1 MTFATPLGLLALAA
15 IPAIIAIHLFRRK
28 FPERPVAG
36 LFLWKF
42 APQNPDTGRR
52 LDKLPISKSLILECL
67 AALALA
73 LILAGAR
80 LSPSTSGNHLIV
92 LLDDSASMSAA
103 AGGESARDRG
113 VARVLAEI
121 ERLGPR
127 GLITLIRSGE
137 RPSVIAG
144 PAAFTT
150 EAESALREWQ
160 PSRPHHSLA
169 VGMRLA
175 REFARDGGRILV
187 ISDGPPASA
196 TDRILDGEVWA
207 SVGKPLANV
216 AIVGAERSIPSEG
229 RGTLSLTVRN
239 AADAPARRLLRVTA
253 ASNEV
258 VTREMQVPPGTSSI
272 NLPLPA
278 GLPPLRAALSNDVL
292 PRDDEAVL
300 VEPRS
305 QIVAIENHLK
315 ADRGRDALDKAI
327 NALSNVTRAESGHL
341 AFSGSDD
348 LDQGGKP
355 GVWRVGFGRPPAAL
369 AGAGAAA
376 DFIGPFIMEKRH
388 PLLQG
393 VTLGGIVWTGAA
405 PVKGVLHPIVSA
417 GDLGLLAMLHTG
429 GSPEAAVLF
438 NIDLERTNLI
448 RSPDWPILISN
459 LVEMRRRELPG
470 PERWN
475 YRIGEW
481 VRVKLDRDPTAA
493 LRLRWPGG
501 ERELPRS
508 RFIEFAAPAPGGLVQ
523 ILDGDKALY
532 ELGVNFFD
540 ETEADLRS
548 RTTDE
553 TGKPRDAQSRQTE
566 RRAAS
571 DPLFWVLL
579 AAAAGAL
586 LGNWY
591 VLGSRRVPA

>member
-1 MTFATPLGLLALAA
+1 MTFTTPLGLLALAA
-15 IPAIIAIHLFRRK
+15 IPAIVAIHLFRRK

-36 LFLWKF
+36 LFLWRF
-42 APQNPDTGRR
+42 APQNPDSGRR
-52 LDKLPISKSLILECL
+52 LDTLPISSSLILECL

-80 LSPSTSGNHLIV
+80 LSSSTAGDHLIV
-92 LLDDSASMSAA
+92 LLDDSASMSAGA
-103 AGGESARDRG
+103 QGETARDRG

-121 ERLGPR
+121 EQLGPR

-150 EAESALREWQ
+150 EAEAALREWQ

-187 ISDGPPASA
+187 LSDGPPASA
-196 TDRILDGEVWA
+196 TDRILDGEVWV
-207 SVGKPLANV
+207 SVGRSLANV
-216 AIVGAERSIPSEG
+216 AIVGAERAIPSEG

-239 AADAPARRLLRVTA
+239 SADAPARRVLKVTA
-253 ASNEV
+253 ADKEV
-258 VTREMQVPPGTSSI
+258 LTRELQVPPGTSSI

-278 GLPPLRAALSNDVL
+278 GLPALRASLSKDVL

-305 QIVAIENHLK
+305 HIVAIENHLK
-315 ADRGRDALDKAI
+315 PDRGRDAVDKAV

-341 AFSGSDD
+341 AFSGSLD
-348 LDQGGKP
+348 LDQPGTP
-355 GVWRVGFGRPPAAL
+355 GVWRVGFGHPPATFAA
-369 AGAGAAA
+369 AGDAA

-405 PVKGVLHPIVSA
+405 PVSRAMHPLVSA
-417 GDLGLLAMLHTG
+417 GELALLGVLNGG
-429 GSPEAAVLF
+429 GSSDVTVLF

-481 VRVKLDRDPTAA
+481 VRVKLDRDPSAA
-493 LRLRWPGG
+493 LRLRWAGG

-508 RFIEFAAPAPGGLVQ
+508 RLIEFAAPAPGGLVQ
-523 ILDGDKALY
+523 ILEGDMARY
-532 ELGVNFFD
+532 ELGVNFLD
-540 ETEADLRS
+540 EIESDLRS

-553 TGKPRDAQSRQTE
+553 SGTPRDAQSMQTE

-579 AAAAGAL
+579 AIGAVAM
-586 LGNWY
+586 LGNWF

>member
-1 MTFATPLGLLALAA
+1 VTFATPLGLLALAA
-15 IPAIIAIHLFRRK
+15 IPAIVAIHLFRRK

-36 LFLWKF
+36 LFLWRF
-42 APQNPDTGRR
+42 APQNPDSGRR
-52 LDKLPISKSLILECL
+52 LDKLPMSPSLILECL

-80 LSPSTSGNHLIV
+80 LSSSTSGDHLIV
-92 LLDDSASMSAA
+92 LLDDSASMA
-103 AGGESARDRG
+103 AGAQGETARDRG

-121 ERLGPR
+121 EKLGPR

-150 EAESALREWQ
+150 EAEPALREWQ

-169 VGMRLA
+169 VGLRLA

-196 TDRILDGEVWA
+196 TDRILDGEVWV
-207 SVGKPLANV
+207 SVGRSLANV
-216 AIVGAERSIPSEG
+216 AIVGAERAIPSEG

-239 AADAPARRLLRVTA
+239 SAEAPARRVLRVTA
-253 ASNEV
+253 ADKEV
-258 VTREMQVPPGTSSI
+258 LTRELQVPPGTSSI

-278 GLPPLRAALSNDVL
+278 GLPALRASLSNDVL

-305 QIVAIENHLK
+305 HIVAIENNLK

-341 AFSGSDD
+341 AFSSSLD
-348 LDQGGKP
+348 LAQPGTP
-355 GVWRVGFGRPPAAL
+355 GVWRVGFGRPPANL
-369 AGAGAAA
+369 AAAGDPA

-388 PLLQG
+388 PLLLG

-405 PVKGVLHPIVSA
+405 PVSRAMHPVVSA
-417 GDLGLLAMLHTG
+417 GELGLLGVLNGG

-481 VRVKLDRDPTAA
+481 VRVKLDRDPSAV

-508 RFIEFAAPAPGGLVQ
+508 RLIEFAAPAPGGLVQ
-523 ILDGDKALY
+523 ILEADKALY
-532 ELGVNFFD
+532 ELGVNFLD
-540 ETEADLRS
+540 EIEADLRS

-553 TGKPRDAQSRQTE
+553 SGQPRDAQSMQTE

-579 AAAAGAL
+579 VIAAVAM
-586 LGNWY
+586 LGNWF